1 MKESNIS
8 NLIMLAVSKI
18 THSKVFRN
26 NTGMGWTGQSKQLPN
41 GNRIIAEPR
50 PLHAGLCKG
59 SSDLIGWTPIEIT
72 PEMIGK
78 KIAVFTAIEVK
89 KPNGRVSS
97 EQINFINQ
105 IKNDG
110 GIAGIATNE
119 FEAVNIIQNIL
130 KRND

>member
-1 MKESNIS
+1 
-8 NLIMLAVSKI
+8 
-18 THSKVFRN
+18 
-26 NTGMGWTGQSKQLPN
+26 
-41 GNRIIAEPR
+41 
-50 PLHAGLCKG
+50 
-59 SSDLIGWTPIEIT
+59 
-72 PEMIGK
+72 MIGK